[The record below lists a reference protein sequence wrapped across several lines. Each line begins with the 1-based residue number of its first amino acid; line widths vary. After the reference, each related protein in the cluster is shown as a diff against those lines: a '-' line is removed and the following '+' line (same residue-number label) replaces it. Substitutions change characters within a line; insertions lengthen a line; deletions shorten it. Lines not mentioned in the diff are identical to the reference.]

1 MANELAGKVA
11 IITGAARGLGQGM
24 AELFVE
30 EGARV
35 MIADLDAERGAALAA
50 TLGANARFR
59 RTDVADR
66 AEVQALV
73 DETIAAFGDLDIMFN
88 NAGFPGKFHNR
99 YLDDPLEDLDRVIQV
114 NLAGVMY
121 GSQIAAR
128 HMARKRA
135 GSIINTA
142 SIAGLSASYAIPA
155 YRASKAAV
163 INFTKCIAIDLGEYG
178 IRANALCPGHILTA
192 MSGFSAP
199 GLSAEKAQE
208 MEEAMMETWMINQPL
223 ARHGKSRDCAQ
234 AALYF
239 ASDRSLQVSGQ
250 ALAVDGGI
258 SAGDPINL
266 HAHLM
271 ATRARFAV

>member
-1 MANELAGKVA
+1 MAGELEGKVA
-11 IITGAARGLGQGM
+11 IITGGASGIGEAT

-30 EGARV
+30 EGAKV
-35 MIADLDAERGAALAA
+35 VIADVNDVSGEALAGK
-50 TLGANARFR
+50 LGANARYR
-59 RTDVADR
+59 HADVSQRDQ
-66 AEVQALV
+66 VQALV
-73 DETIAAFGDLDIMFN
+73 DHAIAEFGDLDIMFN
-88 NAGFPGKFHNR
+88 NAGISGAYHNR
-99 YLDDPLEDLDRVIQV
+99 FLDDPLDDLDKVLGV